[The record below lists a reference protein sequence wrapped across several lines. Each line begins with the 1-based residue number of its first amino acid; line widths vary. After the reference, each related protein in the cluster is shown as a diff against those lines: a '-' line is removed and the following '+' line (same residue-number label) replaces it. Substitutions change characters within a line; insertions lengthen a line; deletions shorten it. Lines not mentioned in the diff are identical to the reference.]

1 MNPQLGQRILHLRAT
16 ITHPQISQLDSF
28 WAVGSSIE
36 FPLGRVAARQ
46 TDTRLSPIP
55 PGGQAASVSPFPA
68 QKSPLAGAGAAGLA
82 ADRLGVS
89 WHPLGFPDACMGV
102 FRRRLA

>member
-28 WAVGSSIE
+28 WAVDSSID

-46 TDTRLSPIP
+46 SAPKVITIP
-55 PGGQAASVSPFPA
+55 PGGQAANVSPFPA
-68 QKSPLAGAGAAGLA
+68 QQSPVAGAGAAGLA

-89 WHPLGFPDACMGV
+89 
-102 FRRRLA
+102 LAFV

>member
-28 WAVGSSIE
+28 WAVGSNIDS
-36 FPLGRVAARQ
+36 PLGRVAARQ
-46 TDTRLSPIP
+46 IDTRLPLIP
-55 PGGQAASVSPFPA
+55 PGGQAADVSPFPA
-68 QKSPLAGAGAAGLA
+68 QKSRLAGAGATGLA

-89 WHPLGFPDACMGV
+89 LASVGLDGF
-102 FRRRLA
+102 R